1 MLSFFEISRM
11 KIIPSTGQKS
21 DLKFFFICASLK
33 RRSPDGHGGRTSN
46 LCCAPICPSGKL
58 ALASWWRPP
67 ILPSGLGRFR
77 EAQITPRFAR
87 QVDFIANMLCSK
99 HLSNWGFDILKPFF
113 FYLDTKNCFN
123 NSCLAS
129 LG

>member
-1 MLSFFEISRM
+1 MLRENGEVQM
-11 KIIPSTGQKS
+11 
-21 DLKFFFICASLK
+21 AMVV
-33 RRSPDGHGGRTSN
+33 DGEPMLH
-46 LCCAPICPSGKL
+46 
-58 ALASWWRPP
+58 ASWWRPP

-99 HLSNWGFDILKPFF
+99 HLSNWGFDILKPNF

-123 NSCLAS
+123 NSRLAS